1 MRLRL
6 VRHAQPLVAA
16 GVCYGALDV
25 PADLQATAS
34 VAQHLALQLAQ
45 GTTVHY
51 SPLQRCELL
60 VQHLLGLRADL
71 ASKPVPQ
78 LREMDFGHWEGKRW
92 DGLAPAELAAWT
104 DNFENYRCGD
114 VGETTAEF
122 VRRVHSALLATVPA
136 PGSTPNRA
144 ALPCSSP
151 TVWVTHA
158 GVMRATLWL
167 GQQGWLN
174 HPCGQTLPP
183 ALGLHASDWPQD
195 ALGFGQSLQVAYPA
209 QSPE

>member
-1 MRLRL
+1 MPLWL
-6 VRHAQPLVAA
+6 VRHAQPLVAT
-16 GVCYGALDV
+16 GVCYGALDL
-25 PADLQATAS
+25 PADPQATAS
-34 VAQHLALQLAQ
+34 AAQHLAQQLAQ
-45 GTTVHY
+45 GITVHY

-71 ASKPVPQ
+71 ACKPVPQ

-92 DGLAPAELAAWT
+92 DAIAPAELAAWT
-104 DNFENYRCGD
+104 DDFENYRCGA

-136 PGSTPNRA
+136 PDVS
-144 ALPCSSP
+144 ALPPSTP

-167 GQQGWLN
+167 RQQGWLS

-183 ALGLHASDWPQD
+183 VLGLRASDWPQD